1 MSAVSCKGRRFPWI
15 HHGAE
20 VPGLH
25 GASRLVLGVALRSSL
40 GEVPDGGPGPVQLIA
55 TPGWPRMPRM
65 REVARSVEVGAGC
78 ST

>member
-1 MSAVSCKGRRFPWI
+1 MVLPGWFGGGVEIVS
-15 HHGAE
+15 
-20 VPGLH
+20 
-25 GASRLVLGVALRSSL
+25 
-40 GEVPDGGPGPVQLIA
+40 GEVPLGPGPVQLIA